1 VARARLAALGLAAA
15 AVAAAAVGVA
25 LDASRDRTALATA
38 DREVAAGLEALRSG
52 DPAGA
57 IARLRDAGAAL
68 GEAESGPAWRHAWL
82 RLADADRLAAARASL
97 DRAVTDA
104 TRVLESRNA
113 FLGAVSRLLD
123 RVARAERL
131 SEIERIGTEAE
142 GLRGMASSDA
152 AAVERLSAALR
163 ARREAFDADLR
174 RNHEAIDAL
183 RAALGRARTAGDH
196 LAIMDSVLPAPPRR
210 TEEADLRQL
219 ASRAADARARLVAA
233 RIDGLELEA
242 SDARDAAA
250 ARTLREGLERDPD
263 LARPGSAELEA
274 RVRALREALRAR
286 DEALH
291 AWEGTLRRAVAA
303 VERADWQE
311 AHDAAVDLRESSARW
326 DRAAPGA
333 GPAADAAR
341 ARIDAQC
348 DLGLYDALLRVP
360 NIGSARAY
368 LLGAPAHPRR
378 MEGAVRA
385 WLAAAE
391 AAPLSVELASVRW
404 AATGVPAP
412 GTGLEDRPDAAVEL
426 RVEDAPWLRADFAD
440 VVEGT
445 TTAAP
450 AGVRCEWRATDEQLV
465 RIGVRIRIDL
475 RDAVAADPVAI
486 GALAAT
492 AGALAGRG
500 AVKIEARDPAW
511 SGRPHEVLLRVGYA
525 GVPSLPPYRAAADAA
540 AGIR

>member
-25 LDASRDRTALATA
+25 LDASRDRTALASA

-68 GEAESGPAWRHAWL
+68 GQAESGPAWRHAWL

-123 RVARAERL
+123 RVARAQRL
-131 SEIERIGTEAE
+131 AEIERIGTEAD

-163 ARREAFDADLR
+163 ARREAFDSDLR

-196 LAIMDSVLPAPPRR
+196 LAIMDAVLPAPPRR
-210 TEEADLRQL
+210 TEDDDLRQL

-233 RIDGLELEA
+233 RIDGLEREA

-263 LARPGSAELEA
+263 LARPGNAELEA

-303 VERADWQE
+303 VERGDWQA
-311 AHDAAVDLRESSARW
+311 AHAAAVELRESSGRW
-326 DRAAPGA
+326 DRAAPGV

-341 ARIDAQC
+341 ARVDAQC
-348 DLGLYDALLRVP
+348 DRGLYDALLRVP
-360 NIGSARAY
+360 NVGSARVY

-391 AAPLSVELASVRW
+391 SAPLSVELASVRW

-412 GTGLEDRPDAAVEL
+412 GTGLEDRPDAAVDL
-426 RVEDAPWLRADFAD
+426 RVEDAPWLHADFAD